1 LRTPA
6 GVECRFYYAD
16 YYRGRSRQECR
27 LLARSRAS
35 ERWTPGLCQ
44 TCPVPAIQ
52 RANACPNMVLEARVG
67 RRFGLLRRVVVE
79 AFCTLTKEEVA
90 EPMVGCGHC
99 HEHRPGAGILGLDS
113 GQENQNEKE

>member
-1 LRTPA
+1 MRTPA

-44 TCPVPAIQ
+44 TCPVPAIL
-52 RANACPNMVLEARVG
+52 RANACPNMVLEARIG

-79 AFCTLTKEEVA
+79 AFCTLTKEEVT

-113 GQENQNEKE
+113 GQENQNGKE